1 YLQSNLKTNI
11 SIMTNVINL
20 SEKFQICEK
29 KKMNSDSILLS
40 DLLGV
45 SQAAAWSRYKR
56 GKPIAVEVMY
66 RIVTGREEMIDRIR
80 KELKE
85 LETENENK

>member
-1 YLQSNLKTNI
+1 
-11 SIMTNVINL
+11 MTKVTNL

-45 SQAAAWSRYKR
+45 SQAAAWTRYKR
-56 GKPIAVEVMY
+56 GKPKAVEAMY
-66 RIVTGREEMIDRIR
+66 KIVTGRDAMISKIRRIGNR
-80 KELKE
+80 EQR
-85 LETENENK
+85 